1 MKTLLTVLALIG
13 LPLLAVAFDEPDSKP
28 NRLKQ
33 QFSVSLMRSKLEH
46 SKNILEGLAT
56 EDFQAISKGAKA
68 MRNLTVLEKWF
79 RADTPRYKAQ
89 LNAFWFAND
98 ALVQAADEK
107 NLDGAALAYTQ
118 LTISCVNCHK
128 QVRAAEKTAKTE

>member
-13 LPLLAVAFDEPDSKP
+13 LPLLAVAFDEQDPKP
-28 NRLKQ
+28 KRFKQ
-33 QFSVSLMRSKLEH
+33 QLSASLMRSKLEH
-46 SKNILEGLAT
+46 SKNILEGLAM
-56 EDFQAISKGAKA
+56 EDFQAISKGAKS
-68 MRNLTVLEKWF
+68 MRNLTVLEGWF
-79 RADTPRYKAQ
+79 RADTARYKAQ
-89 LNAFWFAND
+89 LYAFWLAND

-128 QVRAAEKTAKTE
+128 HVRATEKTAKTD

>member
-1 MKTLLTVLALIG
+1 MKMLLTVLALIG
-13 LPLLAVAFDEPDSKP
+13 LPLLAVPFDEPDPKP
-28 NRLKQ
+28 NQLKQ
-33 QFSVSLMRSKLEH
+33 QLSVSLMRSKLEH
-46 SKNILEGLAT
+46 SKKILEGLAT

-68 MRNLTVLEKWF
+68 MRSLTVLEQWF

-107 NLDGAALAYTQ
+107 NLDGATVAYTQ